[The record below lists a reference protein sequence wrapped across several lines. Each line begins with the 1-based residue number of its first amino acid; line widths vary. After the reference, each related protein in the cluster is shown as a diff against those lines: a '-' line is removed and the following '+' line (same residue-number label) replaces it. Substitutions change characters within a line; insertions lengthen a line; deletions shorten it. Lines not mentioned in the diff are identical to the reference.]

1 MIDLAKHVR
10 RPGEGEHIE
19 MHGPTAGSITILV
32 DPANTGTTEFC
43 ALIQTLNPGAAVPV
57 HRHNRAEQ
65 VLHFLAGRGTVVL
78 GEHEVDANPGLTV
91 HVPKGVAHGIANA
104 GDTPL
109 SFLEVTT
116 PPGFQGA
123 FRAMSRLDEPTPE
136 AIAEV
141 AGQHDIL
148 IAGG

>member
-19 MHGPTAGSITILV
+19 MHGPTAGTITILV
-32 DPANTGTTEFC
+32 DPANTGTTDLC

-65 VLHFLAGRGTVVL
+65 ILHFLAGRGTVIL

-91 HVPKGVAHGIANA
+91 HVPKGVVHGIANA
-104 GDTPL
+104 GATPL
-109 SFLEVTT
+109 TFLETTT
-116 PPGFQGA
+116 PPGFEEA

-136 AIAEV
+136 AVNEV

-148 IAGG
+148 VAGS